1 MVQNHRFATEKRRR
15 SKIEG
20 AAKVNAN
27 DISIAVRGW
36 NGDTVGAEGDAIAIV
51 VRFPAQMQIVLCT
64 KLREGDNVIKRLRAA
79 VDSALKLDF

>member
-1 MVQNHRFATEKRRR
+1 L
-15 SKIEG
+15 
-20 AAKVNAN
+20 
-27 DISIAVRGW
+27 

-79 VDSALKLDF
+79 VDSALKLEF